1 MIKVFGHRALVEWWK
16 PEMAD
21 SRIIQPDISGQH
33 DVLRWGK
40 VNAVGDGKLTASMR
54 EQLAG
59 RGFKTD
65 AIPGVVKEGDRVC
78 FELNDMIKHTQVYKR
93 WRDKKDMI
101 QLLQTDLI
109 GRLSG
114 DNVSLE
120 NFQILGD
127 FVLVKPELRGTGGA
141 ILLPASVEKAP
152 EFVYYKVVQIGSSV
166 DLDIK
171 VGDEIIINHGKINV
185 LVFNHKNPAGGHV
198 NDEYGYVIKDYVHG
212 VVSGADSGEAAQAE
226 QEIALARGG
235 RT

>member
-1 MIKVFGHRALVEWWK
+1 MIKLFGHRALLEWWK
-16 PEMAD
+16 PEAE

-40 VNAVGDGKLTASMR
+40 VATVGDGKLTASMR

-65 AIPGVVKEGDRVC
+65 IIPGVVKEGDRVC
-78 FELNDMIKHTQVYKR
+78 FELNDMIKHCQVYKR

-109 GRLSG
+109 GRLTG
-114 DNVSLE
+114 DTVSLD

-127 FVLVKPELRGTGGA
+127 FVLVKPELRGTGGS
-141 ILLPASVEKAP
+141 ILLPSSVEKSP
-152 EFVYYKVVQIGSSV
+152 EFVYYRVVQIGSSV
-166 DLDIK
+166 GLDIK
-171 VGDEIIINHGKINV
+171 VGDEIIINHGKVNV
-185 LVFNHKNPAGGHV
+185 LVFNHKDARGGHV

-212 VVSGADSGEAAQAE
+212 VVSGEDVGLQADGHALQA
-226 QEIALARGG
+226 
-235 RT
+235 

>member
-1 MIKVFGHRALVEWWK
+1 MLEWWK
-16 PEMAD
+16 PEAE

-40 VNAVGDGKLTASMR
+40 VSAVGDGKLSASMR

-65 AIPGVVKEGDRVC
+65 TIPSVVKEGDRVC
-78 FELNDMIKHTQVYKR
+78 FELNDMIKHCQVYKR

-109 GRLSG
+109 GRLHG
-114 DNVSLE
+114 DTVSLA
-120 NFQILGD
+120 NFEILGD
-127 FVLVKPELRGTGGA
+127 FVLVKPELRGTGSS
-141 ILLPASVEKAP
+141 ILLPATVEKSP

-166 DLDIK
+166 GLPIN

-185 LVFNHKNPAGGHV
+185 LMFNHRNEAGGHV

-212 VVSGADSGEAAQAE
+212 VVQDEA
-226 QEIALARGG
+226 
-235 RT
+235 

>member
-1 MIKVFGHRALVEWWK
+1 MIKVFGHRALLEWWK
-16 PEMAD
+16 PEAE

-40 VNAVGDGKLTASMR
+40 VSAVGDGKLSASMR

-65 AIPGVVKEGDRVC
+65 TIPSVVKEGDRVC
-78 FELNDMIKHTQVYKR
+78 FELNDMIKHCQVYKR

-109 GRLSG
+109 GRLHG
-114 DNVSLE
+114 DTVSLA
-120 NFQILGD
+120 NFEILGD
-127 FVLVKPELRGTGGA
+127 FVLVKPELRGTGSS
-141 ILLPASVEKAP
+141 ILLPATVEKSP

-166 DLDIK
+166 GLPIN

-185 LVFNHKNPAGGHV
+185 LMFNHRNEAGGHV

-212 VVSGADSGEAAQAE
+212 VVQDEA
-226 QEIALARGG
+226 
-235 RT
+235 